1 MTSKQKKMLYR
12 IITAFVLFVVLMVLE
27 HTGVLEQLPS
37 QWLVFLIY
45 LIQIINKNKYL
56 RNNLIHDPVSGDR
69 L

>member
-27 HTGVLEQLPS
+27 SYWSVRAVTEPVACIPDLS
-37 QWLVFLIY
+37 
-45 LIQIINKNKYL
+45 
-56 RNNLIHDPVSGDR
+56 DPVSGDR

>member
-45 LIQIINKNKYL
+45 LI
-56 RNNLIHDPVSGDR
+56 P
-69 L
+69 